1 MRLRDPFDSTR
12 NPKGQL
18 KMMQTCVSI
27 DIACPIETVFRYT
40 NEKVEDWS
48 LTVIEDQP
56 TNDLRGVGATFRCVT
71 EDHGCRMEFQGEVT
85 AWSEPTQ
92 SSIQMIGER
101 FDIEVDYAFQ
111 KIGDGTRVTQTSRV
125 QPKGIMKILLF
136 FIGWIMAKQGC
147 DAAEKELQSLK
158 AKLESNL

>member
-1 MRLRDPFDSTR
+1 
-12 NPKGQL
+12 
-18 KMMQTCVSI
+18 MMQTCVSI

-101 FDIEVDYAFQ
+101 FDIEVDYAFE
-111 KIGDGTRVTQTSRV
+111 KIGERTRVTQTSRV
-125 QPKGIMKILLF
+125 QPKGIMKIVLF

-147 DAAEKELQSLK
+147 EAAEKELQSLK